1 MSPQRRRPGDV
12 QVPTLPPA
20 VEPINTGTEVVD
32 EEPGAVPAAQQ
43 SAAPQAPDAGQLT
56 SGEARD
62 VSGPAAGEQA
72 TPRSKKTTS
81 RTPKL
86 PEPGADEDPN
96 AKVPTTLQL
105 RAWIRQRAQTA
116 VLRTAGIEG
125 GYTSMQAFVEGAMLR
140 ELDRLQREFN
150 NGEPYPPNQQ
160 GFRTGR
166 PLGS

>member
-12 QVPTLPPA
+12 QFPTLPPA
-20 VEPINTGTEVVD
+20 VEPINTGSETVDQEVT
-32 EEPGAVPAAQQ
+32 PIAPAQD
-43 SAAPQAPDAGQLT
+43 AAPEPALATVKEPA
-56 SGEARD
+56 EAASESEAT
-62 VSGPAAGEQA
+62 VGEQA
-72 TPRSKKTTS
+72 TPRPKKPGS
-81 RTPKL
+81 RQPRL
-86 PEPGADEDPN
+86 PEPGADEDAN

-116 VLRTAGIEG
+116 VLRTAGLEG

-140 ELDRLQREFN
+140 ELERLQREFN

>member
-12 QVPTLPPA
+12 QFPTLPPA
-20 VEPINTGTEVVD
+20 VEPINTGTESVEREQLRTV
-32 EEPGAVPAAQQ
+32 EPAAVPSTEATDTGPAIQP
-43 SAAPQAPDAGQLT
+43 APEPEETTTEQPAPKPKKP
-56 SGEARD
+56 SNR
-62 VSGPAAGEQA
+62 VSRLPEPAAGEDA
-72 TPRSKKTTS
+72 
-81 RTPKL
+81 
-86 PEPGADEDPN
+86 N
-96 AKVPTTLQL
+96 AKVATTLQI
-105 RAWIRQRAQTA
+105 RSWIRQRAQTA

-125 GYTSMQAFVEGAMLR
+125 GYNSMQAFVEGAMLR

>member
-12 QVPTLPPA
+12 QFPTLPPA
-20 VEPINTGTEVVD
+20 VEPINTGTEVAG
-32 EEPGAVPAAQQ
+32 EEPEVAPVAQPTV
-43 SAAPQAPDAGQLT
+43 APQAPHAGVST
-56 SGEARD
+56 SGDTADRSE
-62 VSGPAAGEQA
+62 PAAGEQV
-72 TPRSKKTTS
+72 TSRPKKTTN
-81 RTPKL
+81 RATKL
-86 PEPGADEDPN
+86 PEPGVDEDAN
-96 AKVPTTLQL
+96 AKIPTTLQL

-116 VLRTAGIEG
+116 VLRTAGMEG

>member
-1 MSPQRRRPGDV
+1 MES
-12 QVPTLPPA
+12 
-20 VEPINTGTEVVD
+20 INTGKESSDEDAIPVPVVVEAAASQTPNPEPSTSVEV
-32 EEPGAVPAAQQ
+32 
-43 SAAPQAPDAGQLT
+43 AGG
-56 SGEARD
+56 SE
-62 VSGPAAGEQA
+62 PAAGE
-72 TPRSKKTTS
+72 PVTS
-81 RTPKL
+81 RPRKQGNRASRL
-86 PEPGADEDPN
+86 PEPGAGEDAN

>member
-1 MSPQRRRPGDV
+1 MSPQRRRPGDI
-12 QVPTLPPA
+12 QFPALPPA
-20 VEPINTGTEVVD
+20 VEAINTGTEVAD
-32 EEPGAVPAAQQ
+32 EQPAVAPATQPP
-43 SAAPQAPDAGQLT
+43 AAPQASQAAPAKSDDAREGSRPAL
-56 SGEARD
+56 GER
-62 VSGPAAGEQA
+62 A
-72 TPRSKKTTS
+72 TPRPKKNTNRGT
-81 RTPKL
+81 RL
-86 PEPGADEDPN
+86 PEPGADEDEN

-105 RAWIRQRAQTA
+105 RTWIRQRAQTA
-116 VLRTAGIEG
+116 VLRTAGLEG

>member
-1 MSPQRRRPGDV
+1 MDE
-12 QVPTLPPA
+12 VPTAAPVAQPTA
-20 VEPINTGTEVVD
+20 V
-32 EEPGAVPAAQQ
+32 
-43 SAAPQAPDAGQLT
+43 PQAPDAGSVT
-56 SGEARD
+56 SGDATD
-62 VSGPAAGEQA
+62 GSGPAAGEQA
-72 TPRSKKTTS
+72 TPRSRKTTS
-81 RTPKL
+81 RAPKL
-86 PEPGADEDPN
+86 PEPGADEDAN

-116 VLRTAGIEG
+116 VLRTAGMEG

>member
-1 MSPQRRRPGDV
+1 MSPQRRRPGDI
-12 QVPTLPPA
+12 QFPTLPPA
-20 VEPINTGTEVVD
+20 VEPINTGTE
-32 EEPGAVPAAQQ
+32 AA
-43 SAAPQAPDAGQLT
+43 DGQLT
-56 SGEARD
+56 VFPVALPTIAPHA
-62 VSGPAAGEQA
+62 GPSRSEDAADRTEPPAVEQLISS
-72 TPRSKKTTS
+72 PKRSIDPAI
-81 RTPKL
+81 RL
-86 PEPGADEDPN
+86 PAPGAEEDAK
-96 AKVPTTLQL
+96 AKVSTTLQL